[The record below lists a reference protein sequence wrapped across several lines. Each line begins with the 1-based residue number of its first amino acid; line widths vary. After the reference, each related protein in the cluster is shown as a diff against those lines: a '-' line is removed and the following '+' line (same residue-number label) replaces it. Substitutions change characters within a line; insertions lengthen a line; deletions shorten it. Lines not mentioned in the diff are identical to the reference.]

1 MSGVQF
7 QRGGVFIGGAF
18 IWGFVVSKTCIYLK
32 DNKLCIF
39 SDPNIR
45 VACLTCL
52 GAIVSLPLPL
62 MEVWSVL
69 HPGGRLHSISHSKSA
84 SKMEVW
90 SVLHPGGRLHSIS
103 HSMGTPGNAGIS
115 AMLSYLL

>member
-1 MSGVQF
+1 MEYIVPQGDL
-7 QRGGVFIGGAF
+7 
-18 IWGFVVSKTCIYLK
+18 LK
-32 DNKLCIF
+32 DNKQYIF

-69 HPGGRLHSISHSKSA
+69 HPGGRLHSISHSA
-84 SKMEVW
+84 GV
-90 SVLHPGGRLHSIS
+90 
-103 HSMGTPGNAGIS
+103 PGNAGIS
-115 AMLSYLL
+115 GCIYATLTLIQKF